1 MTDSSKD
8 LIRET
13 AIGRS
18 AFELKDPLLLLKGAL
33 QTHMSNRRLG
43 SDQNL
48 YAVQANYAGLKMENN
63 ETISSYW

>member
-33 QTHMSNRRLG
+33 QTHMSDSRLG

-48 YAVQANYAGLKMENN
+48 YTVQAHYTGLKMENN
-63 ETISSYW
+63 ETVSSYW